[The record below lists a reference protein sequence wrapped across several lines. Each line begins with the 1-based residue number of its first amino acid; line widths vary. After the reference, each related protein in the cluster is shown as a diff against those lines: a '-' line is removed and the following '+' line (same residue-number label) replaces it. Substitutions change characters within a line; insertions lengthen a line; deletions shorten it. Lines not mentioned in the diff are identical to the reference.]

1 MTYDPGKSR
10 GFDAALHTLA
20 EQPYGHDTKS
30 PAYSFGTEGSVDRN
44 SYRSYFVTVPEGAT
58 ALQVNMSGIAT
69 GSQIRFMAI
78 NPYGLPVE
86 DTSSLNCYTNFS
98 DQAACKPQE
107 RDYANPLPGI
117 WEIEVEARRTSPAL
131 NNPFE
136 LTARV
141 QGVTVNPAVVDLPN
155 VQPGT
160 ATPVTWNV
168 TKKFGPVNVSGQGGP
183 LGSAFSS
190 REEIAHHGGKTYHVT
205 VPAGATRL
213 DVAIGNVS
221 DPGADLDLYVSNEPG
236 VEVGR
241 SADGDSEEAVSLVN
255 PAPGTYEIF
264 VDGFDVPA
272 GTTQF
277 DYRDVFFS
285 PGLGSVTVPKKVVS
299 LANGASTTITGSVT
313 AQSAPA
319 DGRKLFGEMAVVTD
333 EGAVVG
339 RGNVAIGSIG

>member
-1 MTYDPGKSR
+1 LGPAARGRRLRGSDKSTA
-10 GFDAALHTLA
+10 DHQQEATATVLYTLA
-20 EQPYGHDTKS
+20 EQPYGHDRKS

-168 TKKFGPVNVSGQGGP
+168 TNKFGPVNVSGQGGP

-190 REEIAHHGGKTYHVT
+190 REEIAHHGGKAYHVT

-213 DVAIGNVS
+213 DVAIGS
-221 DPGADLDLYVSNEPG
+221 
-236 VEVGR
+236 VG
-241 SADGDSEEAVSLVN
+241 
-255 PAPGTYEIF
+255 
-264 VDGFDVPA
+264 
-272 GTTQF
+272 
-277 DYRDVFFS
+277 
-285 PGLGSVTVPKKVVS
+285 
-299 LANGASTTITGSVT
+299 
-313 AQSAPA
+313 
-319 DGRKLFGEMAVVTD
+319 
-333 EGAVVG
+333 
-339 RGNVAIGSIG
+339 